1 MCMAMEVSTGGH
13 SALPQTA
20 PAPAALSCYS
30 LVDQNEGLVMGNL
43 YAACIHPSSSWAY
56 TQPAQYLPLI
66 SVFA

>member
-13 SALPQTA
+13 SALPQT
-20 PAPAALSCYS
+20 APAALSCYS

-43 YAACIHPSSSWAY
+43 YAACIYPSSSWAH

-66 SVFA
+66 LVFA